1 MMRLVLAMIAILAAC
16 GEDAAVVQPVLDAPP
31 AGSDGFPFDG
41 LDELRLSV
49 ARAGDDGALVE
60 RTMPFD
66 QQVGLDQ
73 VPFGEDLVIHWS
85 GRAGGVEL
93 AYGRTCALDVPEAGP
108 SVTDPHLYVSRIV
121 KWGAGRTPFVPERAG
136 GFAYALPDGSAVY
149 LGGGATLVERFDPLE
164 LGDFAA
170 LETPLIE
177 RVDPVYAAFPD
188 GRLLILGGTT
198 DGNALPTVEL
208 LAASPDVP
216 ANRQVETA
224 DGPRLRASAAEAL
237 VDGRVL
243 VTGGETQVING
254 GVFIKTG
261 EAWLFG
267 FADGNVLAAP
277 RRLVVSL
284 GEPRA
289 RHSMTRL
296 GDEVGADLL
305 IVGGRDNLGNAI
317 ADAELYRPLRESFE
331 PLPAALLNIPRW
343 SHAAVRL
350 PGGFILIAGGLTN
363 PIGGGDPIGV
373 SELELYDPVQ
383 GRFNFAG
390 VLPVGAGVTEMS
402 VTPLP
407 DGRVL
412 LAGGRSTGGNPVD
425 TALIARLDPINGQVD
440 ISVTN
445 AMDHPRAGHR
455 AVSLCDGTVLVAGGA
470 QAGAPSERYNPPS
483 AGRR

>member
-1 MMRLVLAMIAILAAC
+1 MCLAVVAAC
-16 GEDAAVVQPVLDAPP
+16 GQDVPFVQPLLDTPP
-31 AGSDGFPFDG
+31 EGSDGFPFDG

-49 ARAGDDGALVE
+49 ARAGDEGALVE

-73 VPFGEDLVIHWS
+73 VPFGDNLVIHWS
-85 GRAGGVEL
+85 GRAVGVEL
-93 AYGRTCALDVPEAGP
+93 AYGRTCALDVPATGP
-108 SVTDPHLYVSRIV
+108 VVAEPHLYVSRIV
-121 KWGAGRTPFVPERAG
+121 KWGVGASPFVPERAG

-149 LGGGATLVERFDPLE
+149 VGGGNTLVERFDPLE

-170 LETPLIE
+170 LETPLLD
-177 RVDPVYAAFPD
+177 RLDPIYAAFPD

-198 DGNALPTVEL
+198 EGNAVPTVEL
-208 LAASPDVP
+208 LAASPEVP
-216 ANRQVETA
+216 PNRQVETA

-277 RRLVVSL
+277 RRLVVAL
-284 GEPRA
+284 GVPRA
-289 RHSMTRL
+289 HHSMTRL
-296 GDEVGADLL
+296 SNEVGADLL
-305 IVGGRDNLGNAI
+305 IVGGRDNLGDPI
-317 ADAELYRPLRESFE
+317 AEAELYRPLREAFE
-331 PLPAALLNIPRW
+331 PLPDALLNIPRW

-350 PGGFILIAGGLTN
+350 PGGFILIAGGLTT

-412 LAGGRSTGGNPVD
+412 FAGGRSTGGNPVD

-455 AVSLCDGTVLVAGGA
+455 AVSLCDGTLLVAGGA
-470 QAGAPSERYNPPS
+470 GPDSPSERYNPPS